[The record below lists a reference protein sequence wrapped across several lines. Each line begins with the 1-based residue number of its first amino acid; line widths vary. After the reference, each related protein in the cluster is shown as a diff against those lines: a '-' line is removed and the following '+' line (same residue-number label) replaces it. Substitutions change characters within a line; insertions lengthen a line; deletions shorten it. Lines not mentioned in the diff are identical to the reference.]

1 MKRLLV
7 TTILAVTLP
16 GATAAA
22 QNSDLARFPDFSN
35 ASPVEVDVHE
45 GETLYLP
52 PMWYHQV
59 SHPLEGA
66 VTIAVNTWRDQNFMS
81 GSYSTYSLLREA
93 ALLTTREA

>member
-1 MKRLLV
+1 MPWV
-7 TTILAVTLP
+7 CVDP
-16 GATAAA
+16 
-22 QNSDLARFPDFSN
+22 QSPDLARFPDFSN